1 LDLENK
7 NAYRNIQL
15 MKWVPVPTA
24 WHIFGLKMEDS
35 CEYTG

>member
-1 LDLENK
+1 
-7 NAYRNIQL
+7 